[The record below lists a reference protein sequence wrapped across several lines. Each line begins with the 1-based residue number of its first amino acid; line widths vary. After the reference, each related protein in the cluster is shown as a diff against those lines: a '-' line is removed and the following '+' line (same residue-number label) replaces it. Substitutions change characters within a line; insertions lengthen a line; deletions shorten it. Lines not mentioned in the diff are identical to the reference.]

1 MIVSAVHRYHAFGL
15 ALEEMKRCS
24 WSNADTI
31 DKMTVELMNTRWRRI
46 VVTREQFDA
55 WLGTPED
62 AQRKRDRLRLHIL
75 MLLRRMPPDRNFQRW
90 LSRR

>member
-1 MIVSAVHRYHAFGL
+1 METLAATGTGRRSHEQIEVAVQ
-15 ALEEMKRCS
+15 LEAMDNVLPVRFPH
-24 WSNADTI
+24 
-31 DKMTVELMNTRWRRI
+31 
-46 VVTREQFDA
+46 REQFDA